1 MVVMMMI
8 CITVIVTKMT
18 VMMIFPSQPR
28 QCSVLIER
36 GSRDNTKT
44 ISVTKLNFPGN

>member
-8 CITVIVTKMT
+8 CITVTKMT

-36 GSRDNTKT
+36 GSGDNTKT
-44 ISVTKLNFPGN
+44 ISVTKLNIPGN